1 MAAMMA
7 LPPHA
12 VASFPMVV
20 YRNVHNAQEIRAK
33 LLQVQADTAPSSSS
47 SGVAPRRLAIVDLSL
62 VVSAFHVQVAAYK
75 AALHEQQGRMKAK
88 ASVAAELL
96 YQVSPSTKITE
107 SVESMGVQV
116 RPVPGS
122 LPRSIPIVLIF

>member
-33 LLQVQADTAPSSSS
+33 LLQVQADTAPSSS

-122 LPRSIPIVLIF
+122 LPRSIPIVLIS